1 MFVYPHNIK
10 NAHKYKIQL
19 YFIIFDQFSQ
29 YKIYNFMCATGWN
42 YWIFLYWSLNHG
54 TAFIK
59 KMSLHLNFPFWFW
72 MPL

>member
-29 YKIYNFMCATGWN
+29 YKIYNFMCATG
-42 YWIFLYWSLNHG
+42 
-54 TAFIK
+54 
-59 KMSLHLNFPFWFW
+59 
-72 MPL
+72 